1 MPKNG
6 SKTGKGGK
14 SSKTARV
21 LSLLTDP
28 ASLSGDHAAEEPTV
42 QRLDD
47 KATQEQIRD
56 ALVEELFGSRKP
68 ARGGKKAVAEEEPP
82 ESQEPS
88 VPEFTPIAPETPAPA
103 APQAAP
109 TAPAPVVTQAAPTAP
124 APVAPQAAPMAS
136 APVVTQAAPMASA
149 PVAPQAAP
157 AAPAPA
163 APQAAPVVPAPAAP
177 QAAPVAPAPAAP
189 QTAPVAPAPA
199 APQAAPAAPAPAAPQ
214 AAKKPEPHPDEFICY
229 NLTQALVEAKAEK
242 YMKLMGMCT
251 CNRCK
256 VDVTAIA
263 LSNLPSKYVATSNR
277 DVMPLL
283 SMYEGRYSAAVT
295 TQVMNACEKVKLRP
309 HHKR

>member
-68 ARGGKKAVAEEEPP
+68 ARGGKKAVTEEEPP

-124 APVAPQAAPMAS
+124 APVVTQAAPTAPAPVAPQAAPMAS

-149 PVAPQAAP
+149 PAAH
-157 AAPAPA
+157 
-163 APQAAPVVPAPAAP
+163 
-177 QAAPVAPAPAAP
+177 
-189 QTAPVAPAPA
+189 QTAPVAPAPI
-199 APQAAPAAPAPAAPQ
+199 APQAAPVVPAPAAPQ